1 MCLKVLVTGGSG
13 FVGSNLKKIR
23 PNWIYISSND
33 YDLKNPQEVQFMYK
47 DIKPDVVLHLAAK
60 VGGIKENA
68 EKQADFYY
76 INTAIN
82 TNIIKYA
89 VDSGVQKLV
98 AALSTCVFPDIL
110 ENYPFTESD
119 IFKGP
124 PSKTN
129 FSYGYSKRGLYTH
142 CMAVRQQYGLN
153 YSCFSPSNIYGPG
166 DYFDNP
172 ESSHFVAALISKIAA
187 ARDGDCLEFWGTG
200 NPLRQQLYVKDLC
213 DIITV
218 FVEQYFNTDKPV
230 IVAPNENLSIKEMID
245 IAIRVS
251 GKEISYKFNGKLD
264 GQYRKDGSN
273 EYLTKIIDYKF
284 TSFED
289 GIRNTYNSYN
299 KERKV

>member
-1 MCLKVLVTGGSG
+1 
-13 FVGSNLKKIR
+13 
-23 PNWIYISSND
+23 
-33 YDLKNPQEVQFMYK
+33 
-47 DIKPDVVLHLAAK
+47 
-60 VGGIKENA
+60 
-68 EKQADFYY
+68 
-76 INTAIN
+76 
-82 TNIIKYA
+82 
-89 VDSGVQKLV
+89 
-98 AALSTCVFPDIL
+98 
-110 ENYPFTESD
+110 
-119 IFKGP
+119 
-124 PSKTN
+124 
-129 FSYGYSKRGLYTH
+129 
-142 CMAVRQQYGLN
+142 
-153 YSCFSPSNIYGPG
+153 
-166 DYFDNP
+166 
-172 ESSHFVAALISKIAA
+172 VAALISKIAA